1 MRTLRIALFVVALCG
16 SADPATPHT
25 LTITGNNTAQTIS
38 TSAGSASYVCFVAP
52 ATNGS
57 VSMLGDSTTSATVG
71 MPISA
76 GAGFCPPFMGLGA
89 YSLGSFKAYVASGDK
104 LSVTWF

>member
-1 MRTLRIALFVVALCG
+1 MRTLRIALLIAALCG
-16 SADPATPHT
+16 IANPATPHT

-52 ATNGS
+52 AANAA
-57 VSMLGDSTTSATVG
+57 VSMIGDSTTSATVG

-76 GAGFCPPFMGLGA
+76 GAGFCPPFMGIGA
-89 YSLGSFKAYVASGDK
+89 YSLGSFKAYVATGDK